1 MLKFK
6 NFVLKHAELFTILGL
21 GIVFYFIFFHNL
33 WAYALM
39 DVDESRYVTMA
50 KDMFNSKDFLTLYL
64 NGQYFFEK
72 PPLFF
77 WFECLSF
84 GLFGKINEFTARF
97 PVALAGTLC
106 AYLTYFIGRKIVSRT
121 YGVVSSL
128 MLATSLEFLIL
139 AKFAILDIG
148 VAACVWFSLCFG
160 MLTNFCEEKNKKY
173 FWWLFYIFSG
183 FAVMAKGIPGFI
195 VPFGSMFII
204 TVVNCFISS
213 DKIDPSPQPSPQ
225 GEGEE
230 SSPHPTLSRR
240 GMRLAPLKEIFKA
253 QYFLV
258 GFALFFLITLPWHI
272 IMLKMHDPLFFDEYI
287 IKHHIARFFGED
299 TLGRKQPFYF
309 YFVTILW
316 GFFPWIVSTLAV
328 FGRKILKK
336 DYNLDLTN
344 TRKFLLYNGII
355 AVFILLFFSASDTKL
370 ITYILPIYPALACLG
385 GYVWTNYIER
395 GEYSRIINKTVYVV
409 GGLLLLTS
417 VAAVLTPLY
426 LPKQLYSDIEACR
439 MLCIFAPLLC
449 GLASIIFAKRGK
461 YIGVFFT
468 YVIFIAWFSA
478 IGTEKFFEVDYKF
491 GQDDLMRFAEYSEEH
506 GKHLTAYQFAR
517 KYSLIFYGGKPVEF
531 GLSYDINDLK
541 RELGENNTL
550 VILQKKKIT
559 KEVEALNYKVIDKG
573 RKYILVE

>member
-21 GIVFYFIFFHNL
+21 GIIFYFIFFHNL

-97 PVALAGTLC
+97 PVALSGTLC
-106 AYLTYFIGRKIVSRT
+106 AYLTYFVGRKIVSRT
-121 YGVVSSL
+121 YGVVSAL

-148 VAACVWFSLCFG
+148 VAVCVWFSLCFG

-195 VPFGSMFII
+195 VPFGSMF
-204 TVVNCFISS
+204 FIAIVS
-213 DKIDPSPQPSPQ
+213 KKF
-225 GEGEE
+225 
-230 SSPHPTLSRR
+230 
-240 GMRLAPLKEIFKA
+240 KEIFKP

-439 MLCIFAPLLC
+439 MLCIFAPLFC
-449 GLASIIFAKRGK
+449 GLASIVFAKKGK

-491 GQDDLMRFAEYSEEH
+491 GQDDLMRFAEYAESH

-517 KYSLIFYGGKPVEF
+517 KYSLIFYGDKPVEF
-531 GLSYDINDLK
+531 GLFYDINDLK
-541 RELGENNTL
+541 RELNEKNTL
-550 VILQKKKIT
+550 VIIPKKNVT
-559 KEVEALNYKVIDKG
+559 KEIEKLNYHVIDVG

>member
-1 MLKFK
+1 MQKVKSFIL
-6 NFVLKHAELFTILGL
+6 NHIELFTILGL
-21 GIVFYFIFFHNL
+21 GVFFYFIYFHNL

-39 DVDESRYVTMA
+39 DVDESRYVSMS
-50 KDMFNSKDFLTLYL
+50 KDMFHTKDFLTLYL
-64 NGQYFFEK
+64 NGDYFFEK

-84 GLFGKINEFTARF
+84 AIFGKVNEFTARF

-106 AYLTYFIGRKIVSRT
+106 AYVTYFTGKKVISRT
-121 YGVVSSL
+121 YGVVSAL
-128 MLATSLEFLIL
+128 MLSTSLEFLIL
-139 AKFAILDIG
+139 SKFAILDIG
-148 VAACVWFSLCFG
+148 VAVCVWFSLCFG

-195 VPFGSMFII
+195 VPFGSMF
-204 TVVNCFISS
+204 FISIAS
-213 DKIDPSPQPSPQ
+213 KKF
-225 GEGEE
+225 
-230 SSPHPTLSRR
+230 
-240 GMRLAPLKEIFKA
+240 KEIFKP

-258 GFALFFLITLPWHI
+258 GFFLFFLITVPWHVV
-272 IMLKMHDPLFFDEYI
+272 MLKMHSPLFFDEYV

-309 YFVTILW
+309 YFLTILW
-316 GFFPWIVSTLAV
+316 GFFPWIVSTLSV
-328 FGRKILKK
+328 LIRKIIKK

-395 GEYSRIINKTVYVV
+395 GEYSRVINRTVYVV
-409 GGLLLLTS
+409 GALLLLTS
-417 VAAVLTPLY
+417 LAAILTPLY
-426 LPKQLYSDIEACR
+426 LPDQLVSDIAACKL
-439 MLCIFAPLLC
+439 LCIFSPLAC
-449 GLASIIFAKRGK
+449 GLMSIIFAVKRK
-461 YIGVFFT
+461 YAAVFFT

-491 GQDDLMRFAEYSEEH
+491 GQDDLIKFAEYAEDH
-506 GKHLTAYQFAR
+506 NKTLTTYQFSH
-517 KYSLIFYGGKPVEF
+517 KYSLIYYGGKPVEY
-531 GLSYDINDLK
+531 GLTYDIEDLK
-541 RELGENNTL
+541 RELKEKDKL
-550 VILQKKKIT
+550 VIIPYKKID
-559 KEVEALNYKVIDKG
+559 KDVQKLDYRVIYKG
-573 RKYILVE
+573 RKYILIEAK

>member
-1 MLKFK
+1 MQKVKSFIL
-6 NFVLKHAELFTILGL
+6 NHIELFTILGL
-21 GIVFYFIFFHNL
+21 GVFFYFIYFHNL

-39 DVDESRYVTMA
+39 DVDESRYVSMS
-50 KDMFNSKDFLTLYL
+50 KDMFHTKDFLTLYL
-64 NGQYFFEK
+64 NGDYFFEK

-84 GLFGKINEFTARF
+84 TIFGKVNEFTARF

-106 AYLTYFIGRKIVSRT
+106 AYITYFTGKKVISRT
-121 YGVVSSL
+121 YGVVSAL
-128 MLATSLEFLIL
+128 MLSTSLEFLIL
-139 AKFAILDIG
+139 SKFAILDIG
-148 VAACVWFSLCFG
+148 VAVCVWFSLCFG

-195 VPFGSMFII
+195 VPFGSMF
-204 TVVNCFISS
+204 FISIAS
-213 DKIDPSPQPSPQ
+213 KKF
-225 GEGEE
+225 
-230 SSPHPTLSRR
+230 
-240 GMRLAPLKEIFKA
+240 KEIFKP

-258 GFALFFLITLPWHI
+258 GFFLFFLITVPWHVV
-272 IMLKMHDPLFFDEYI
+272 MLKMHSPLFFDEYV

-309 YFVTILW
+309 YFLTILW
-316 GFFPWIVSTLAV
+316 GFFPWIVSTLSV
-328 FGRKILKK
+328 LIRKIIKK

-395 GEYSRIINKTVYVV
+395 GEYSRVINRTVYVV
-409 GGLLLLTS
+409 GALLLLTS
-417 VAAVLTPLY
+417 LAAILTPLY
-426 LPKQLYSDIEACR
+426 LPDQLVSDIAACKL
-439 MLCIFAPLLC
+439 LCIFSPLAC
-449 GLASIIFAKRGK
+449 GLMSIIFAVKRK
-461 YIGVFFT
+461 YAAVFLT

-491 GQDDLMRFAEYSEEH
+491 GQDDLIKFAEYAEGH
-506 GKHLTAYQFAR
+506 NKTLTTYQFSH
-517 KYSLIFYGGKPVEF
+517 KYSLIYYGGKPVEY
-531 GLSYDINDLK
+531 GLTYDIEDLK
-541 RELGENNTL
+541 RELKEKDKL
-550 VILQKKKIT
+550 VIIPYKKIDSDVQ
-559 KEVEALNYKVIDKG
+559 KLDYRVIYKG
-573 RKYILVE
+573 RKYILIEAK